1 MTVENPFLKPVLI
14 LSKWEIPVLCRL
26 LHKSVSRIVLVR
38 WVDKLVWR
46 KGSATLLALV
56 AVSALSST
64 SWTGTYDVTV
74 GKELTSNLVA
84 ILLFYDLLKLAVIVE
99 LTEEI
104 RSELMMSLACCARI
118 YIE

>member
-1 MTVENPFLKPVLI
+1 M
-14 LSKWEIPVLCRL
+14 
-26 LHKSVSRIVLVR
+26 SRIVLVR

-56 AVSALSST
+56 AVSSLSTTARTST
-64 SWTGTYDVTV
+64 HDVTV
-74 GKELTSNLVA
+74 SKELSCNLIA
-84 ILLFYDLLKLAVIVE
+84 ILLFYNLLKLAVIVK

>member
-1 MTVENPFLKPVLI
+1 MTVKNPLLEPVLI
-14 LSKWEIPVLCRL
+14 LAKWKVPVLCWL
-26 LHKSVSRIVLVR
+26 LHKTMTWVVLVG

-56 AVSALSST
+56 AVSALSTTTRAST
-64 SWTGTYDVTV
+64 HDVTV
-74 GKELTSNLVA
+74 GKELTSNLIA
-84 ILLFYDLLKLAVIVE
+84 ILLLNNLLKLAVIVK